1 MSEKHESEHHPDPTV
16 ARGIKHSLN
25 WAGECVH
32 WCRACE
38 ANTRAGLNPDGT
50 PIDRRTKRPR
60 STASAPRTRRRCR
73 KLAEVTA
80 ERDAL
85 KRRVEDLEDGY
96 TRGLIDADL

>member
-38 ANTRAGLNPDGT
+38 ANTRAG
-50 PIDRRTKRPR
+50 RPATYHR
-60 STASAPRTRRRCR
+60 HSTASPRRVCCGLARCR
-73 KLAEVTA
+73 RTPI
-80 ERDAL
+80 R
-85 KRRVEDLEDGY
+85 
-96 TRGLIDADL
+96 